1 MEHTATFERYQKRA
15 SRLLELRQKYGL
27 PGDALSK
34 YISRMDH
41 FQVVAPLIGEFSTG
55 KSSLVNALLG
65 RSVLSVNI
73 TPETAVPTEICYSS
87 DEHAV
92 VFGSNGGTETISVD
106 EFQKR
111 EFSVDKV
118 KKVQLYLNNAF
129 LREISSVK
137 LVDMPGFNSGI
148 ELHSRAID
156 EYLPDAEAYILLF
169 SARSSTISS
178 DMAGFLKE
186 LHLHGMPVFLLIS
199 KSRAV
204 TEDELRICV
213 ERIRA
218 DAAKYLGLADVPVGV
233 TNAKGHEQIIEPL
246 QDDLRRIEAD
256 SQNIFRNDAKSRLQ
270 QHGSDLALYLETAIK
285 RADLTPDELS
295 GKIEE
300 AKRKIESLKGKLL
313 DAGTSFSSEVDE
325 SVAVV
330 RSRLQSALGNAAPSL
345 ADMLANHID
354 IRDRVSM
361 LVRETVMSSIKNDFA
376 PRVQKYRERIAGLIN
391 VTLNINTDV
400 SLPEDL
406 VRMDNMTKEVI
417 KKALPA
423 ILSTLGFALSGAV
436 GAVVVLALTSLLD
449 GLLMKKHQDEKK
461 RLAEAKIR
469 NEVIPRVLEQAS
481 SSVRDA
487 LNSQLSEINEE
498 VGKEAQ
504 AQVDAEEKALSDLRL
519 KNANEKANR
528 AESIDAMKKDLDE
541 VRRIM
546 NDAD

>member
-1 MEHTATFERYQKRA
+1 MEHTAIFERYQKRA

-34 YISRMDH
+34 YISGMDH

-285 RADLTPDELS
+285 RADLTPDELT

-325 SVAVV
+325 CIAVA

-354 IRDRVSM
+354 ISDRVSM

-391 VTLNINTDV
+391 VSFDLRADV

-469 NEVIPRVLEQAS
+469 NEVIPRVLEHAS

-546 NDAD
+546 GDAD

>member
-1 MEHTATFERYQKRA
+1 MEHTAAFERYQKRA

-34 YISRMDH
+34 YISGMDH

-285 RADLTPDELS
+285 RADLTPDELT

-325 SVAVV
+325 CIAVA

-376 PRVQKYRERIAGLIN
+376 PRVKKYRERIAGLIN

-546 NDAD
+546 GDAD

>member
-285 RADLTPDELS
+285 RADLTPDELT

-330 RSRLQSALGNAAPSL
+330 RSRLQAALGNAAPSL
-345 ADMLANHID
+345 ADMMSNGID
-354 IRDRVSM
+354 VKDRIFM

-376 PRVQKYRERIAGLIN
+376 PRVKKYRERIAGLIN

-417 KKALPA
+417 KKALTA

-469 NEVIPRVLEQAS
+469 NEVIPSVLEQAS
-481 SSVRDA
+481 SSVRDS
-487 LNSQLSEINEE
+487 LNGRLSEINEE

-504 AQVDAEEKALSDLRL
+504 AQVDAEEKALSDLML
-519 KNANEKANR
+519 KSEKEKANR
-528 AESIDAMKKDLDE
+528 AESTDAMKKDLDE

>member
-1 MEHTATFERYQKRA
+1 MEHTAAFERYQKRA

-285 RADLTPDELS
+285 RADLTPDELT

-325 SVAVV
+325 CIAVA

-354 IRDRVSM
+354 ISDRVSM

-391 VTLNINTDV
+391 VSFDLSADV

-546 NDAD
+546 GDAD

>member
-1 MEHTATFERYQKRA
+1 MEHTAIFERYQKRA

-300 AKRKIESLKGKLL
+300 AKRKIESLKGKLH
-313 DAGTSFSSEVDE
+313 DAGSSFSSEVDE
-325 SVAVV
+325 CIAVA

-376 PRVQKYRERIAGLIN
+376 PRVKKYRERIAGLIN

>member
-34 YISRMDH
+34 YVSRMDH

-300 AKRKIESLKGKLL
+300 AKRKIESLKGKLH
-313 DAGTSFSSEVDE
+313 DAGSSFSSEVDE
-325 SVAVV
+325 CIAVA

-376 PRVQKYRERIAGLIN
+376 PRVKKYRERIAGLIN

-546 NDAD
+546 GDAD

>member
-1 MEHTATFERYQKRA
+1 MEHTAAFERYQKRA

-34 YISRMDH
+34 YVSRMDH

-300 AKRKIESLKGKLL
+300 AKRKIESLKGKLH
-313 DAGTSFSSEVDE
+313 DAGSSFSSEVDE
-325 SVAVV
+325 CIAVA

-376 PRVQKYRERIAGLIN
+376 PRVKKYRERIAGLIN

-546 NDAD
+546 GDAD

>member
-285 RADLTPDELS
+285 RADLTPDELT

-330 RSRLQSALGNAAPSL
+330 RSRLQAALGNAAPSL
-345 ADMLANHID
+345 ADMMSNGID
-354 IRDRVSM
+354 VKDRIFM

-376 PRVQKYRERIAGLIN
+376 PRVKKYRERIAGLIN
-391 VTLNINTDV
+391 VTLNINTDA

-417 KKALPA
+417 KKALTA

-469 NEVIPRVLEQAS
+469 NEVIPSVLEQAS
-481 SSVRDA
+481 SSVRDS
-487 LNSQLSEINEE
+487 LNSRLSEINEE

-504 AQVDAEEKALSDLRL
+504 AQVDAEEKALSDLML
-519 KNANEKANR
+519 KSEKEKANR
-528 AESIDAMKKDLDE
+528 AESTDAMKKDLDE

-546 NDAD
+546 GDAD

>member
-300 AKRKIESLKGKLL
+300 AKRKIESLKGKLH
-313 DAGTSFSSEVDE
+313 DAGSSFSSEVDE
-325 SVAVV
+325 CIAVA

-376 PRVQKYRERIAGLIN
+376 PRVKKYRERIAGLIN

>member
-1 MEHTATFERYQKRA
+1 MEHTAAFERYQKRA

-300 AKRKIESLKGKLL
+300 AKRKIESLKGKLH
-313 DAGTSFSSEVDE
+313 DAGSSFSSEVDE
-325 SVAVV
+325 CIAVA

-391 VTLNINTDV
+391 VSFDLSADV

-546 NDAD
+546 GDAD

>member
-87 DEHAV
+87 DEHALV
-92 VFGSNGGTETISVD
+92 IGSQGGSESISIE
-106 EFQKR
+106 EFQNR

-300 AKRKIESLKGKLL
+300 AKRKIESLKGKLH
-313 DAGTSFSSEVDE
+313 DAGSSFSSEVDE
-325 SVAVV
+325 CIAVA

-376 PRVQKYRERIAGLIN
+376 PRVKKYRERIAGLIN

-546 NDAD
+546 GDAD

>member
-1 MEHTATFERYQKRA
+1 MEHTAIFERYQKRA

-300 AKRKIESLKGKLL
+300 AKRKIESLKGKLH
-313 DAGTSFSSEVDE
+313 DAGSSFSSEVDE
-325 SVAVV
+325 CIAVA

-354 IRDRVSM
+354 ISDRVSM

-376 PRVQKYRERIAGLIN
+376 PRVKKYRERIAGLIN

-546 NDAD
+546 GDAD

>member
-34 YISRMDH
+34 YVSRMDH

-285 RADLTPDELS
+285 RADLTPDELT

-330 RSRLQSALGNAAPSL
+330 RSRLQAALGNAAPSL
-345 ADMLANHID
+345 ADMMSNGID
-354 IRDRVSM
+354 VKDRIFM

-376 PRVQKYRERIAGLIN
+376 PRVKKYRERIAGLIN
-391 VTLNINTDV
+391 VTLNINTDA

-469 NEVIPRVLEQAS
+469 NEVIPSVLEQAS
-481 SSVRDA
+481 SSVRDS
-487 LNSQLSEINEE
+487 LNSRLSEINEE

-504 AQVDAEEKALSDLRL
+504 AQVDAEEKALSDLML
-519 KNANEKANR
+519 KSEKEKANR
-528 AESIDAMKKDLDE
+528 AESTDAMKKDLDE

>member
-330 RSRLQSALGNAAPSL
+330 RSRLQAALGNAAPSL

-376 PRVQKYRERIAGLIN
+376 PRVKKYRERIAGLIN

-469 NEVIPRVLEQAS
+469 NEVIPSVLEQAS
-481 SSVRDA
+481 SSVRDS
-487 LNSQLSEINEE
+487 LNSRLSEINEE

-504 AQVDAEEKALSDLRL
+504 AQVDAEEKALSDLML
-519 KNANEKANR
+519 KSEKEKANR
-528 AESIDAMKKDLDE
+528 AESTDAMKKDLDE

-546 NDAD
+546 GDAD

>member
-285 RADLTPDELS
+285 RADLTPDELT

-325 SVAVV
+325 CIAVA

-354 IRDRVSM
+354 ISDRVSM

-391 VTLNINTDV
+391 VSFDLSADV

>member
-1 MEHTATFERYQKRA
+1 MEHTAAFERYQKRA

-285 RADLTPDELS
+285 RADLTPDELT

-325 SVAVV
+325 CIAVA

-354 IRDRVSM
+354 ISDRVSM

-376 PRVQKYRERIAGLIN
+376 PRVKKYRERIAGLIN

-546 NDAD
+546 GDAD

>member
-1 MEHTATFERYQKRA
+1 MEHTAAFERYQKRA

-34 YISRMDH
+34 YISGMDH

-300 AKRKIESLKGKLL
+300 AKRKIESLKGKLH
-313 DAGTSFSSEVDE
+313 DAGSSFSSEVDE
-325 SVAVV
+325 CIAVA

-354 IRDRVSM
+354 ISDRVSM

-376 PRVQKYRERIAGLIN
+376 PRVKKYRERIAGLIN

-546 NDAD
+546 GDAD

>member
-1 MEHTATFERYQKRA
+1 MEHTAAFERYQKRA

-300 AKRKIESLKGKLL
+300 AKRKIESLKGKLH
-313 DAGTSFSSEVDE
+313 DAGSSFSSEVDE
-325 SVAVV
+325 CIAVA

-376 PRVQKYRERIAGLIN
+376 PRVKKYRERIAGLIN

-546 NDAD
+546 GDAD

>member
-1 MEHTATFERYQKRA
+1 MEHTAIFERYQKRA

-34 YISRMDH
+34 YISGMDH

-300 AKRKIESLKGKLL
+300 AKRKIESLKGKLH
-313 DAGTSFSSEVDE
+313 DAGSSFSSEVDE
-325 SVAVV
+325 CIAVA

-376 PRVQKYRERIAGLIN
+376 PRVKKYRERIAGLIN

>member
-1 MEHTATFERYQKRA
+1 MEHTAAFERYQKRA

-300 AKRKIESLKGKLL
+300 AKRKIESLKGKLH
-313 DAGTSFSSEVDE
+313 DAGSSFSSEVDE
-325 SVAVV
+325 CIAVA

-376 PRVQKYRERIAGLIN
+376 PRVKKYRERIAGLIN

>member
-285 RADLTPDELS
+285 RADLTPDELT

-330 RSRLQSALGNAAPSL
+330 RSRLQAALGNAAPSL
-345 ADMLANHID
+345 ADMMSNGID
-354 IRDRVSM
+354 VKDRIFM

-376 PRVQKYRERIAGLIN
+376 PRVKKYRERIAGLIN
-391 VTLNINTDV
+391 VTLNINTDA

-469 NEVIPRVLEQAS
+469 NEVIPSVLEQAS
-481 SSVRDA
+481 SSVRDS
-487 LNSQLSEINEE
+487 LNSRLSEINEE

-504 AQVDAEEKALSDLRL
+504 AQVDAEEKALSDLML
-519 KNANEKANR
+519 KSEKEKANR
-528 AESIDAMKKDLDE
+528 AESTDAMKKDLDE

>member
-1 MEHTATFERYQKRA
+1 MEHTAAFERYQKRA

-156 EYLPDAEAYILLF
+156 EYLPDAQAYLLLF

-300 AKRKIESLKGKLL
+300 AKRKIESLKGKLH
-313 DAGTSFSSEVDE
+313 DAGSSFSSEVDE
-325 SVAVV
+325 CIAVA

-376 PRVQKYRERIAGLIN
+376 PRVKKYRERIAGLIN

>member
-87 DEHAV
+87 DEHALV
-92 VFGSNGGTETISVD
+92 IGSQGGSESISIE
-106 EFQKR
+106 EFQNR

-325 SVAVV
+325 CIAVA

-376 PRVQKYRERIAGLIN
+376 PRVKKYRERIAGLIN

-546 NDAD
+546 GDAD

>member
-1 MEHTATFERYQKRA
+1 MEHTAAFERYQKRA

-300 AKRKIESLKGKLL
+300 AKRKIESLKGKLH
-313 DAGTSFSSEVDE
+313 DAGSSFSSEVDE
-325 SVAVV
+325 CIAVA

-546 NDAD
+546 GDAD

>member
-1 MEHTATFERYQKRA
+1 MEHTAAFERYQKRA

-285 RADLTPDELS
+285 RADLTPDELT

-300 AKRKIESLKGKLL
+300 AKRKIESLKGKLH
-313 DAGTSFSSEVDE
+313 DAGSSFSSEVDE
-325 SVAVV
+325 CIAVA

-354 IRDRVSM
+354 ISDRVSM

-546 NDAD
+546 GDAD

>member
-87 DEHAV
+87 DEHALV
-92 VFGSNGGTETISVD
+92 IGSQGGSESISIE
-106 EFQKR
+106 EFQNR

-300 AKRKIESLKGKLL
+300 AKRKIESLKGKLH
-313 DAGTSFSSEVDE
+313 DAGSSFSSEVDE
-325 SVAVV
+325 CIAVA

-354 IRDRVSM
+354 ISDRVSM

-376 PRVQKYRERIAGLIN
+376 PRVKKYRERIAGLIN

-546 NDAD
+546 GDAD

>member
-1 MEHTATFERYQKRA
+1 MEHTAAFERYQKRA

-199 KSRAV
+199 KGRAV

-300 AKRKIESLKGKLL
+300 AKRKIESLKGKLH
-313 DAGTSFSSEVDE
+313 DAGSSFSSEVDE
-325 SVAVV
+325 CIAVA

-376 PRVQKYRERIAGLIN
+376 PRVKKYRERIAGLIN
-391 VTLNINTDV
+391 VSFDLSADV

-546 NDAD
+546 GDAD

>member
-1 MEHTATFERYQKRA
+1 MEHTAAFERYQKRA

-300 AKRKIESLKGKLL
+300 AKRKIESLKGKLH
-313 DAGTSFSSEVDE
+313 DAGSSFSSEVDE
-325 SVAVV
+325 CIAVA

>member
-1 MEHTATFERYQKRA
+1 MEHTAIFERYQKRA

-34 YISRMDH
+34 YISGMDH

-300 AKRKIESLKGKLL
+300 AKRKIESLKGKLH
-313 DAGTSFSSEVDE
+313 DAGSSFSSEVDE
-325 SVAVV
+325 CIAVA

-376 PRVQKYRERIAGLIN
+376 PRVKKYRERIAGLIN

-546 NDAD
+546 GDAD

>member
-300 AKRKIESLKGKLL
+300 AKRKIESLKGKLH
-313 DAGTSFSSEVDE
+313 DAGSSFSSEVDE
-325 SVAVV
+325 CIAVA

-376 PRVQKYRERIAGLIN
+376 PRVKKYRERIAGLIN

-546 NDAD
+546 GDAD

>member
-285 RADLTPDELS
+285 RADLTPDELT

-330 RSRLQSALGNAAPSL
+330 RSRLQAALGNAAPSL
-345 ADMLANHID
+345 ADMMSNGID
-354 IRDRVSM
+354 VKDRIFM

-376 PRVQKYRERIAGLIN
+376 PRVKKYRERIAGLIN

-504 AQVDAEEKALSDLRL
+504 AQVDAEVKALSDLRL

>member
-285 RADLTPDELS
+285 RADLTPDELT

-325 SVAVV
+325 CIAVA

-376 PRVQKYRERIAGLIN
+376 PRVKKYRERIAGLIN

>member
-285 RADLTPDELS
+285 RADLTPDELT

-330 RSRLQSALGNAAPSL
+330 RSRLQAALGNAAPSL
-345 ADMLANHID
+345 ADMMSNGID
-354 IRDRVSM
+354 VKDRIFM

-376 PRVQKYRERIAGLIN
+376 PRVKKYRERIAGLIN

-504 AQVDAEEKALSDLRL
+504 AQVDAEVKALSDLRL

-541 VRRIM
+541 VRRII

>member
-1 MEHTATFERYQKRA
+1 MEHTAAFERYQKRA

-300 AKRKIESLKGKLL
+300 AKRKIESLKGKLH
-313 DAGTSFSSEVDE
+313 DAGSSFSSEVDE
-325 SVAVV
+325 CIAVA

-354 IRDRVSM
+354 ISDRVSM

-391 VTLNINTDV
+391 VSFDLSADV

-546 NDAD
+546 GDAD

>member
-285 RADLTPDELS
+285 RADLTPDELT

-330 RSRLQSALGNAAPSL
+330 RSRLQAALGNAAPSL
-345 ADMLANHID
+345 ADMMSNGID
-354 IRDRVSM
+354 VKDRIFM

-376 PRVQKYRERIAGLIN
+376 PRVKKYRERIAGLIN

-417 KKALPA
+417 KKALTA

-469 NEVIPRVLEQAS
+469 NEVIPSVLEQAS
-481 SSVRDA
+481 SSVRDS
-487 LNSQLSEINEE
+487 LNSRLSEINEE

-504 AQVDAEEKALSDLRL
+504 AQVDAEEKALSDLML
-519 KNANEKANR
+519 KSEKEKANR
-528 AESIDAMKKDLDE
+528 AESTDAMKKDLDE

-546 NDAD
+546 GDAD

>member
-1 MEHTATFERYQKRA
+1 MEHTAAFERYQKRA

-313 DAGTSFSSEVDE
+313 DAGSSFSSEVDE
-325 SVAVV
+325 CIAVA

-391 VTLNINTDV
+391 VSFDLSADV

-423 ILSTLGFALSGAV
+423 ILSTIGFAVSGPI
-436 GAVVVLALTSLLD
+436 GAVVGFIVTTLVD
-449 GLLMKKHQDEKK
+449 NFFMQKHQEEKK

-546 NDAD
+546 GDAD

>member
-34 YISRMDH
+34 YISGMDH

-300 AKRKIESLKGKLL
+300 AKRKIESLKGKLH
-313 DAGTSFSSEVDE
+313 DAGSSFSSEVDE
-325 SVAVV
+325 CIAVA

-391 VTLNINTDV
+391 VSFDLSADV

-546 NDAD
+546 GDAD

>member
-330 RSRLQSALGNAAPSL
+330 RSRLQAALGNAAPSL

-376 PRVQKYRERIAGLIN
+376 PRVKKYRERIAGLIN

-546 NDAD
+546 GDAD

>member
-285 RADLTPDELS
+285 RADLTPDELT

-325 SVAVV
+325 CIAVA

-354 IRDRVSM
+354 ISDRVSM

-391 VTLNINTDV
+391 VSFDLSADV

-546 NDAD
+546 GDAD